1 MHRMEFSMFVA
12 HGANLY
18 IGSSTWREMHVL
30 CTCSSDKHSDG
41 MIDMA
46 TCLHLLFFSWEKGRE
61 NVGEKWIDVTYKWRL
76 VIGFSKEWI
85 WGWGWIT
92 LVCCCCHRESGEH
105 VSNVILYNNSKLSV
119 FNLFHLVISSVLTN
133 DRIKIYNGI
142 SRVNCPLT
150 RQHSW
155 FYVRRGWIMTLL
167 IQYAVFN
174 TIVIIARL
182 WFDVNISI
190 TSQCDMHTIEWHN
203 KILKVIKKDSDI
215 MM

>member
-76 VIGFSKEWI
+76 VIGFSKEWF

-105 VSNVILYNNSKLSV
+105 VMWYCIIIQSYLSSTFFIWSSHRFWLMIGSKFLMV
-119 FNLFHLVISSVLTN
+119 FHES
-133 DRIKIYNGI
+133 
-142 SRVNCPLT
+142 
-150 RQHSW
+150 
-155 FYVRRGWIMTLL
+155 
-167 IQYAVFN
+167 
-174 TIVIIARL
+174 IVPSL
-182 WFDVNISI
+182 GSI
-190 TSQCDMHTIEWHN
+190 RDFMCGGDE
-203 KILKVIKKDSDI
+203 
-215 MM
+215 